1 MLKASLGYPRSY
13 FSQILIKSGWL
24 RLRCDSENN
33 FLGTSPNHILL
44 SLIIVQAILCILVIS
59 IVSRI
64 SHMDFGLKMDGEKW
78 NFESFAVLDD
88 EAVNKELIDTES
100 YTKTDIELAG

>member
-1 MLKASLGYPRSY
+1 
-13 FSQILIKSGWL
+13 
-24 RLRCDSENN
+24 
-33 FLGTSPNHILL
+33 
-44 SLIIVQAILCILVIS
+44 
-59 IVSRI
+59 
-64 SHMDFGLKMDGEKW
+64 MDVEKW